1 MANEKERNTG
11 AVKSNNNKDR
21 SFAPVTA
28 ESMRQRMTIRKSR
41 ELQYVLASIGKAAK
55 NNSSRIR
62 CYPSKL
68 CPEARAFLVDEL
80 GYVITF
86 ITEKDKYEIRW
97 AGTPDEDEPEAV
109 SVEIDPNFAE
119 G

>member
-1 MANEKERNTG
+1 MTEGKQNAGVVR
-11 AVKSNNNKDR
+11 SRNNKER

-28 ESMRQRMTIRKSR
+28 ESMRQRMTIRTNR

-68 CPEARAFLVDEL
+68 GAEARTFLVDEL

-86 ITEKDKYEIRW
+86 ITEKDKYEVRW
-97 AGTPDEDEPEAV
+97 AGSADDEEEEKVTVD
-109 SVEIDPNFAE
+109 IDPSFAE